1 MQPRFVGRLSV
12 ADAVTTAN
20 AALGFI
26 AAATAFIDP
35 GLAARLILLG
45 AIADGLDGVLAR
57 HYGSSEAGP
66 FLDSL
71 ADVAT
76 FAVAPALLT
85 FALARGQWGF
95 APVRLGAA
103 LLVGAAFVGAGVL
116 RLGLYAAYDADDHT
130 TEGVQTTLAA
140 TLLAALLLANATATG
155 SVLWG
160 VSGPAVA
167 VGATGLLAVA
177 MLSPITYP
185 DLLAGDALIL
195 GAVQAFAVLLP
206 GALNAAFPLALL
218 ICALGYLLLSP
229 RFYWR
234 DD

>member
-20 AALGFI
+20 AALGFT
-26 AAATAFIDP
+26 AAAAAFVSP
-35 GLAARLILLG
+35 SLSARLVLLG

-57 HYGSSEAGP
+57 RYGSSEAGAM
-66 FLDSL
+66 LDSL

-85 FALARGQWGF
+85 FALARGLWGF
-95 APVRLGAA
+95 DLVRTGLA

-116 RLGLYAAYDADDHT
+116 RLAMYAAYDAEGHT

-140 TLLAALLLANATATG
+140 TLLSALLLANATATG
-155 SVLWG
+155 SVILG
-160 VSGPAVA
+160 VPGPAVA

-177 MLSPITYP
+177 MLSPVTYP
-185 DLLAGDALIL
+185 DLLAGDALVL
-195 GAVQAFAVLLP
+195 GAVQAFAVLFP
-206 GALNAAFPLALL
+206 RALDAAFPLALL

-234 DD
+234 DA

>member
-12 ADAVTTAN
+12 ADAVTAAN
-20 AALGFI
+20 AALGFT
-26 AAATAFIDP
+26 AAAAAFITP
-35 GLAARLILLG
+35 SLAARLVLLG

-57 HYGSSEAGP
+57 RYGSSEAGP

-76 FAVAPALLT
+76 FTVAPALLT

-95 APVRLGAA
+95 DPARLGAA
-103 LLVGAAFVGAGVL
+103 LLVGAAFVAAGVL
-116 RLGLYAAYDADDHT
+116 RLGLYAAYDADDHA

-140 TLLAALLLANATATG
+140 TLLAALLLANATTTG
-155 SVLWG
+155 TVLWG
-160 VSGPAVA
+160 VSGPAIAVA
-167 VGATGLLAVA
+167 ATGLLAVG
-177 MLSPITYP
+177 MLLPITYP
-185 DLLAGDALIL
+185 DLLAGDALVL
-195 GAVQAFAVLLP
+195 GAVQAFAVLFP

-218 ICALGYLLLSP
+218 ICALGYLCFSP
-229 RFYWR
+229 WFYWR